1 MEKKREIIDKLIGKI
16 YPVSEEN
23 RQKLSDV
30 LVSFHLEKGDYFLR
44 EG

>member
-16 YPVSEEN
+16 YPVSEEG

-30 LVSFHLEKGDYFLR
+30 LVS
-44 EG
+44 